1 MVLGQRDAIRESL
14 LALMARG
21 HVLLEGPPGTAK
33 SALVGAV
40 IGLTTSLVIVAT
52 LDRPEPAPPPG
63 TCPPAI
69 EALAGTWDAGRRERT
84 REAFVGS
91 QVAGA
96 EDRFTEVAERID
108 GRATAW
114 TELYDRTCAEPPSG
128 GRATRLQ
135 RARLQCLERH
145 RADLGAFVDAL
156 EQPTAVVI
164 HRAASAAAGLPPL
177 EDCED
182 ERALLAAS
190 DRDGARQERSGE
202 LERGIARARALRSIG
217 RTDEARV
224 EIDAVIESAGTED
237 LRPVTGRALLERA
250 YLLQHSGDLPAA
262 EHDLRAAYFNAVAD
276 SQARL
281 AATAAVGLVDVLAAL
296 GRTEEAQA
304 WAEHARAHIG
314 AVDPALALDAALRQ
328 ALGHVGA
335 AADRPSTPNP

>member
-1 MVLGQRDAIRESL
+1 MTPAARRYPLAIVGAGALGLNFAARLAAVGPVAVVARTAARAAELRAGVTVGGQLFRPDAFGPDDLPEAEWAILLVKTYDTASAARTALAMQPRGVLSLQNGLVEAELRGVCGGLPAGQGITTEGAFREGARVAPSGAGETL
-14 LALMARG
+14 L
-21 HVLLEGPPGTAK
+21 PPGF
-33 SALVGAV
+33 
-40 IGLTTSLVIVAT
+40 
-52 LDRPEPAPPPG
+52 
-63 TCPPAI
+63 
-69 EALAGTWDAGRRERT
+69 EA
-84 REAFVGS
+84 
-91 QVAGA
+91 VAG
-96 EDRFTEVAERID
+96 
-108 GRATAW
+108 
-114 TELYDRTCAEPPSG
+114 L
-128 GRATRLQ
+128 L
-135 RARLQCLERH
+135 
-145 RADLGAFVDAL
+145 
-156 EQPTAVVI
+156 
-164 HRAASAAAGLPPL
+164 AAAGLPPL